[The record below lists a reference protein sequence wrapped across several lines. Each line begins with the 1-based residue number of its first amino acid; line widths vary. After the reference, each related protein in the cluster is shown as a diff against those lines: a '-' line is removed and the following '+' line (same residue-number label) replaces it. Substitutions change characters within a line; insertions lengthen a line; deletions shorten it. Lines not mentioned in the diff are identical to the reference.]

1 MKRQTPFKTIYFDI
15 FGGCNARCPYCLTG
29 SSESRISGEISPARF
44 AQALEKLVREGAIDS
59 GSVLSLYN
67 WGEPFLHRNL
77 PEIIRIINNYDVR
90 FALSTNAYRVPA
102 IDREFVRNLD
112 HLIFSMC
119 GFSQASYDRIQQT
132 NFDKARENITRIVED
147 CRRHGFKGD
156 FRIFFHIYKF
166 NEEEVDPCRKFANR
180 LGIHFHP
187 HYAILNR
194 WDDLRKLVTG
204 GMPPGTYFD
213 ISRDLLGLDEIP
225 AFLKKEYVARRF
237 LCPQFE
243 YLVLTEN
250 GDVVTCCQLPKDR
263 PEFLCGNILDDSLA
277 DILKRRQEMPVCE
290 DCVRTGLASYIAGSI
305 KVPASYRRGL
315 RQTVLIIE
323 GKLRRLISGRW

>member
-1 MKRQTPFKTIYFDI
+1 M
-15 FGGCNARCPYCLTG
+15 G
-29 SSESRISGEISPARF
+29 GEISLDRF
-44 AQALEKLVREGAIDS
+44 AQVLEKLIREGAIDS

-67 WGEPFLHRNL
+67 WGEPFLHRDL
-77 PEIIRIINNYDVR
+77 PGIIRIINEQNVR
-90 FALSTNAYRVPA
+90 YALSTNAYRVPA

-132 NFDKARENITRIVED
+132 NFDKARDNITRIVKE
-147 CRRHGFKGD
+147 CRGHGFKGE

-166 NEEEVDPCRKFANR
+166 NEGEVEPCKKFANR
-180 LGIHFHP
+180 LGILFHP

-194 WDDLRKLVTG
+194 WDDLGKLATG
-204 GMPPGTYFD
+204 RMPPEALSG
-213 ISRDLLGLDEIP
+213 ISDDLHGLNEIP
-225 AFLKKEYVARRF
+225 GFLLKKEDSVRGHH
-237 LCPQFE
+237 CPQFE

-250 GDVVTCCQLPKDR
+250 GDVVACCQLPKDR
-263 PEFLCGNILDDSLA
+263 PEFLCGNILNDTLT

-290 DCVRTGLASYIAGSI
+290 DCIRTGLASYINRSI

-315 RQTVLIIE
+315 RQTVLFVE
-323 GKLRRLISGRW
+323 RKLLRIFSGRW